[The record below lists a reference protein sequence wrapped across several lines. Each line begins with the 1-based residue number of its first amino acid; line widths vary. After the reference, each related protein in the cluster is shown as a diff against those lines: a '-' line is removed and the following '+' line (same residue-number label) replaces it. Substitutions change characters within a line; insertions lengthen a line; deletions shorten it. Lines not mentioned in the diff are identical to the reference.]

1 MADCIPVGGSLD
13 DLREWWQ
20 TFAVPARQI
29 TSRWHE
35 FPPGHRVRAAAD
47 AAQPCYGDEDL
58 SQTAGKQNPLNPQ
71 NSHSPRDSH
80 VNMLWCDS

>member
-1 MADCIPVGGSLD
+1 MSVPAYKNVQSGGMEADCIPVGGSLD

-35 FPPGHRVRAAAD
+35 FPPGHRVE
-47 AAQPCYGDEDL
+47 P
-58 SQTAGKQNPLNPQ
+58 PLTQLNRVTEMKICRKLPE
-71 NSHSPRDSH
+71 NKIR
-80 VNMLWCDS
+80 